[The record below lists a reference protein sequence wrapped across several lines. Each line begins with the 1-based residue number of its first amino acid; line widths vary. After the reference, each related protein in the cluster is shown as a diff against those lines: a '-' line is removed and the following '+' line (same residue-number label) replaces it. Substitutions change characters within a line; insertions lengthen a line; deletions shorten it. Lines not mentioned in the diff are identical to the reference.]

1 MACVSICQRT
11 ITLSALSQLFQE
23 IKNKRRLHRLV
34 NTLLNRPLI
43 GERLQCLLIS
53 AQTAAN
59 EVATINLAFQFVGA
73 PSAFDTLNLVK
84 CTFQRVFDR
93 QKLHEMGIGESIE
106 ELISGHY
113 QRIIRLR
120 NRWLCYVPILQLAN
134 H

>member
-1 MACVSICQRT
+1 M
-11 ITLSALSQLFQE
+11 
-23 IKNKRRLHRLV
+23 

-93 QKLHEMGIGESIE
+93 QKLHEMSIGEAIE
-106 ELISGHY
+106 EF
-113 QRIIRLR
+113 IRGGLS
-120 NRWLCYVPILQLAN
+120 AN
-134 H
+134 PQIA